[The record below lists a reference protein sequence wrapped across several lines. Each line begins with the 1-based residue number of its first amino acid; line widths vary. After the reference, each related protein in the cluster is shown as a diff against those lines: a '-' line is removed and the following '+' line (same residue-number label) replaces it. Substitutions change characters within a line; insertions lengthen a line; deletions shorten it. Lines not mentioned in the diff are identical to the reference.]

1 MFSRPKSF
9 SILYGIQRSFLTIF
23 YLVSVISV
31 FWVLFY
37 LLHEVLEVGGSV
49 IIPVSIGYLVIV
61 VLVYSL
67 IQVISYIPANLAGS
81 FDPVKNGIAEG
92 SISSPSDIS
101 KALADF
107 MCSFF
112 SFSFFDVEYAMVQV
126 QGNEPVTSGNLEIK
140 DTGFNA
146 DELERFTLS
155 HDKTTYF
162 RKIETDSGFLHLYLI
177 PMIFGDRRIG
187 YIAVGTRKKL
197 WKMFVQLLNEF
208 ENDYVDDQ
216 VIHILDRQKK

>member
-9 SILYGIQRSFLTIF
+9 SILYGIQRSFLTLF
-23 YLVSVISV
+23 YLVSIIAV

-37 LLHEVLEVGGSV
+37 LLHEVLDMGGSV
-49 IIPVSIGYLVIV
+49 IIPVSIGYLVV
-61 VLVYSL
+61 AVLVYSL
-67 IQVISYIPANLAGS
+67 IQVISYIPANLAGA

-92 SISSPSDIS
+92 SISTPSDLS

-107 MCSFF
+107 MCAFF
-112 SFSFFDVEYAMVQV
+112 NFAFFDIEYAMVQIP
-126 QGNEPVTSGNLEIK
+126 GNEPVTSANLEIK
-140 DTGFNA
+140 DPGFNP

-155 HDKTTYF
+155 LDKTAYF
-162 RKIETDSGFLHLYLI
+162 RKIETNSGFLHFYLI

-187 YIAVGTRKKL
+187 YIAIGSRQKL
-197 WKMFVQLLNEF
+197 WKIFVQLLNEF